1 MKIQVPKI
9 QVLSA
14 IVIACAL
21 GVHSW
26 SQNPEPKRINKAIG
40 LLSQD
45 QPIYYFTEGRG
56 GSQGGFKEGLRLAK
70 TWADLIIYEMEFG
83 AYDVTELREFMAG
96 LVQGGPTPSGHRTPS
111 VQVVLPFSG
120 LDVATVRA
128 NHWVVQQILAAGVHG
143 VTLCHAR
150 DPAAVREFVRLA
162 RFPHHRQA
170 VDDGSLPEGLRG
182 NGGQL
187 HASQVWGISPKEY
200 MRRADVWPLNPD
212 GEILLGLKIEDRY
225 ALENSEKSAATPGI
239 GYAEWGPGDMG
250 LSLGFPEIH
259 DPPYEPKVAAARL
272 RVLNACKAAGIA
284 FLDVM
289 TPGNVEQRIRE
300 GVRIGAT
307 RYEEAAARGRRFS
320 KRPQPW

>member
-1 MKIQVPKI
+1 MRKRALPLVLA
-9 QVLSA
+9 VVVFGALSA
-14 IVIACAL
+14 QPA
-21 GVHSW
+21 GR
-26 SQNPEPKRINKAIG
+26 KRINKAID
-40 LLSQD
+40 LLSQN

-96 LVQGGPTPSGHRTPS
+96 LVQGGPTASGHRTPA

-128 NHWVVQQILAAGVHG
+128 NHWVVQQVLAAGVHG

-162 RFPHHRQA
+162 RLPHHRQG
-170 VDDGSLPEGLRG
+170 VDGGPLEEGLRG

-187 HASQVWGISPKEY
+187 HASQVWGVSPSEY
-200 MRRADVWPLNPD
+200 MRRADVWPLNPE
-212 GEILLGLKIEDRY
+212 GEILLGLKIEDRH
-225 ALENSEKSAATPGI
+225 ALENSEEISKTPGI

-250 LSLGFPEIH
+250 LSLGFPEVH
-259 DPPYEPKVAAARL
+259 DPPYHPTVAAARL
-272 RVLNACKAAGIA
+272 RVFNACKYAGIA

-289 TPGNVEQRIRE
+289 TIDNVEERVSE
-300 GVRIGAT
+300 GVRIIAT
-307 RYEEAAARGRRFS
+307 RYEEAARRGRQLS